1 MTLPRPMERVLAVLP
16 YTGAIRLPLTV
27 WVVPDWLYTV
37 PAGLLLALLLWIGA
51 RGRSPFVAHHARAGL
66 VWAFQANGLLLA
78 LSLLA
83 EVWYRAWY
91 HTGIPLLNQAWHLNA
106 ELFRWAALLTTLLTA
121 LAMWRAAKGQTGDPL
136 GLPNPSLVRGH
147 DVHLEGSEESRC

>member
-1 MTLPRPMERVLAVLP
+1 MPRPFERALAVLP
-16 YTGAIRLPLTV
+16 YTGAIRLPLTL

-37 PAGLLLALLLWIGA
+37 PAGLLLAGLLWLA
-51 RGRSPFVAHHARAGL
+51 AQGRSPFVAAHARTGL
-66 VWAFQANGLLLA
+66 LWAVQVNGLLLA

-106 ELFRWAALLTTLLTA
+106 ELFRWAALLGTLLTV
-121 LAMWRAAKGQTGDPL
+121 LAMVRAVKGQTGDPL
-136 GLPNPSLVRGH
+136 GLPHPSLLRGH
-147 DVHLEGSEESRC
+147 DVHLEGPEESRC